1 MQSVIQFWKSGTAG
15 ERVVRCVGFIALL
28 FVLPIC
34 SLFPGPEVTPEAIAT
49 ATPTA
54 VAKTKTITPSPTNT
68 PTPAATP
75 KPTPTSAPREED
87 IRLALEQA
95 LEGYEQVTLLGVSIV
110 GRELTIEV
118 AVDRTTPEVLF
129 EALGVVH
136 GTIAQIEPD
145 VDKVTIMDISGQGI
159 RVEMSKLV
167 AHYKGQ
173 ITFQEFRES
182 WEIIYP

>member
-1 MQSVIQFWKSGTAG
+1 MQSTVQFWKSRTAG
-15 ERVVRCVGFIALL
+15 ERVLRCAGFVTLL
-28 FVLPIC
+28 FTFAIC
-34 SLFPGPEVTPEAIAT
+34 SLFSGPEVTPEAVAT

-54 VAKTKTITPSPTNT
+54 VAKTETITPGPTNT
-68 PTPAATP
+68 PTPGGTP
-75 KPTPTSAPREED
+75 KPTPTSAPTEED
-87 IRLALEQA
+87 IRSALERV
-95 LEGYEQVTLLGVSIV
+95 LEDYDQVTLLGVSIV

-118 AVDRTTPEVLF
+118 AADRTSPEVLF

-159 RVEMSKLV
+159 AVEMSKLI
-167 AHYKGQ
+167 AHYKGE